1 MLVPAR
7 LVKAEWGESL
17 TLQQV
22 VTLPLVMP
30 STQHGLRTT
39 LRSIFEQAGL
49 EASIVMEVDGLTLL
63 MDCVCAGYAATIQ
76 PGATVALAHQ
86 AGLRV
91 FAIDEAKAQR
101 RNVIVSLT
109 EDELSPAAL
118 ATRIVLQEVA
128 RDLVEQGRWPG
139 ARLL

>member
-1 MLVPAR
+1 VAR
-7 LVKAEWGESL
+7 
-17 TLQQV
+17 
-22 VTLPLVMP
+22 
-30 STQHGLRTT
+30 
-39 LRSIFEQAGL
+39 
-49 EASIVMEVDGLTLL
+49 
-63 MDCVCAGYAATIQ
+63 
-76 PGATVALAHQ
+76 AHQ

-91 FAIDEAKAQR
+91 FAIDEAQAQR

-109 EDELSPAAL
+109 DDELSPAAL